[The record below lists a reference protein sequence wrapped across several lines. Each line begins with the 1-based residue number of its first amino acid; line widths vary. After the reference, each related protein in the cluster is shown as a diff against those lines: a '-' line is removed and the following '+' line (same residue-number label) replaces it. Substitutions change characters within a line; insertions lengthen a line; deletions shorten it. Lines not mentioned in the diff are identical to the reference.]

1 MPGAG
6 ARNGGAPGRL
16 AGAFVC
22 IIQYSQCYNPPPHTR
37 PFPMTP
43 DPILRRHWLPC
54 ALIGALL
61 LTLLWGAL
69 APLRTPSHERSFTF
83 PAPGTSAQRA
93 MALPRAIRLTLGVQD
108 VLLLRNRDRRP
119 HVFGPL
125 QLLPGQEF
133 RLPFEQAGSY
143 AVACPDVAGG
153 TLTVQVVGLP
163 DPGWDRLRWR
173 LEALV
178 QGLRTLPLVAPQG

>member
-1 MPGAG
+1 
-6 ARNGGAPGRL
+6 
-16 AGAFVC
+16 
-22 IIQYSQCYNPPPHTR
+22 
-37 PFPMTP
+37 MTP
-43 DPILRRHWLPC
+43 DPILRRHRLPC
-54 ALIGALL
+54 MLIGALL

-83 PAPGTSAQRA
+83 PAAGVPAPGTSAQRA